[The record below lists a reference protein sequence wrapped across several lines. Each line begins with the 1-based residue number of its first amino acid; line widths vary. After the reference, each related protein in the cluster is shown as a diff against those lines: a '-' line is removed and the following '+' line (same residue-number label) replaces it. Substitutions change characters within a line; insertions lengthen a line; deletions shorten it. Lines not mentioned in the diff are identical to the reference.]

1 MRKKIT
7 KKSQGN
13 ILIAVLAILMVL
25 AVIVVVW
32 NFIYPIVTQKSAE
45 ADTSFF
51 NVNLNIKEVVL
62 SETGAAKVSIQRGS
76 GEGEISSLKFI
87 FYDEGGQSYTSLQ
100 NTNLPKEFETK
111 TYFFS
116 PFSNLKKLKSV
127 SVAPVMNNKLGKE
140 SKFSSQPVL
149 NFPRGLVSWWRFD
162 DNRDLVGKNNGINSV
177 QINSSNLI
185 LDGINYMD
193 VGSDNSLNLDKEFSV
208 SSWIKANSY
217 DGKIISKGA
226 NYEVNV
232 NSYGK
237 IIFIYGN
244 KDYIESFNPIELNQW
259 QHVVVSINWGGVW
272 KIFINGNL
280 ESVGGPGINT
290 PILNS
295 DKVYI
300 GEGFNGNIDDIMLF
314 DKILTQDNIKFLYN
328 NQLD

>member
-162 DNRDLVGKNNGINSV
+162 DNRDLVGKNNGINT
-177 QINSSNLI
+177 INQRT
-185 LDGINYMD
+185 
-193 VGSDNSLNLDKEFSV
+193 E
-208 SSWIKANSY
+208 
-217 DGKIISKGA
+217 
-226 NYEVNV
+226 
-232 NSYGK
+232 
-237 IIFIYGN
+237 
-244 KDYIESFNPIELNQW
+244 
-259 QHVVVSINWGGVW
+259 
-272 KIFINGNL
+272 
-280 ESVGGPGINT
+280 
-290 PILNS
+290 
-295 DKVYI
+295 
-300 GEGFNGNIDDIMLF
+300 
-314 DKILTQDNIKFLYN
+314 
-328 NQLD
+328 